1 MRIRKITFSVLLIM
15 FVTPHAFCQS
25 EVLKGVV
32 NSLARYKDHK
42 EIKYLA
48 AAKKSI
54 DSLFAVNN
62 DSTNFEK
69 NVYLAVVNSSILYVD
84 SLNSLNQPPNL
95 LAKTTRLI
103 DKLNESRKKK
113 GEFEKDL
120 AFANTCLANVH
131 IRSGFNQLVKSDIV
145 NAQRQFLMAKKF
157 APDFKPLDAYL
168 AYVNAGLGNL
178 PAAASFYDK
187 LPDSEGLWADHVEA
201 ASAVYKAV
209 GDTAKAIKLL
219 ERFRKKLPENSFL
232 LLDAANIYNN
242 KQDYASLEPLLPG
255 LLDINRNNPD
265 IVFIAANCFDRLG
278 KYDKAEQLYLK
289 AVELNSAA
297 YDATFNLGLLYLK
310 QSTKGDGRE
319 GEKIAYAAM
328 WLEKANEIAP
338 NNVSCLDVLRLL
350 YKQTRNRTQ
359 LDKINNKLKQLTN

>member
-1 MRIRKITFSVLLIM
+1 MRVRKITFSVLLIV
-15 FVTPHAFCQS
+15 FITPSAFCQS

-32 NSLARYKDHK
+32 NSLARYKEHK

-95 LAKTTRLI
+95 LAKTTRLM
-103 DKLNESRKKK
+103 DRLNDDRKKTK
-113 GEFEKDL
+113 FDKDL
-120 AFANTCLANVH
+120 LFATTCLANVH
-131 IRSGFNQLVKSDIV
+131 IRYGFNYLIRSDII
-145 NAQRQFLMAKKF
+145 NAQRQFLTAKKL
-157 APDFKPLDAYL
+157 APTFKQLDAYL
-168 AYVNAGLGNL
+168 AYVNASLGNL
-178 PAAASFYDK
+178 PAAASFYDN
-187 LPDSEGLWADHVEA
+187 LSEDISADHVEA

-219 ERFRKKLPENSFL
+219 ERFRKTSPESNFI

-242 KQDYASLEPLLPG
+242 KQDYTSLEPLLPG
-255 LLDINRNNPD
+255 LLDINQNNPD
-265 IVFIAANCFDRLG
+265 IVFVAANCYDRLG

-289 AVELNSAA
+289 AIELNGAA
-297 YDATFNLGLLYLK
+297 YDPAFNLGLLYLK
-310 QSTKGDGRE
+310 KSAQKDRSGDRNL
-319 GEKIAYAAM
+319 AYSAT
-328 WLEKANEIAP
+328 WLEKAIEIAP
-338 NNVSCLDVLRLL
+338 NNINCLEALRLL
-350 YKQTRNRTQ
+350 YKQTENKTQ